1 MIVAASGDPSL
12 NSSAICQQLVSN
24 HQLNCFVDILTCLHS
39 DMIQTSEFSAAVPY
53 KTLFLLVNV
62 GKMSLYQ
69 TATSIASA
77 SLVVEV

>member
-24 HQLNCFVDILTCLHS
+24 HQLNCFVDILTCLHL
-39 DMIQTSEFSAAVPY
+39 IQTSEFSAAVPY

-77 SLVVEV
+77 SLVVAV